1 MNVGNSS
8 VAFSLKEAKK
18 RKAEILWLQAENKR
32 LYEKAYID
40 GLTGIPNRVFFEE
53 AFEKAWEEGKQ
64 EKTPLLLVFIDGDG
78 LKAIND
84 SFGHS
89 AGDRYIIEMAKFLES
104 LFHAEDF
111 AARIGGDEFVVL
123 MPDPGELEASEA
135 VKRIIDALGDK
146 YVLIS
151 TGTNIKL
158 RMSVGAVK
166 GIPEKDFKSPEEM
179 LKSADASMYRIKGTI
194 KKKLKKF
201 FMGIYLRATKQDIL
215 LFCKKK

>member
-1 MNVGNSS
+1 MGAGNSS
-8 VAFSLKEAKK
+8 VAFSFKEAKK
-18 RKAEILWLQAENKR
+18 MKAEMLRLQTENKR
-32 LYEKAYID
+32 LYKKAYID

-53 AFEKAWEEGKQ
+53 EFEKAWEEGKK
-64 EKTPLLLVFIDGDG
+64 EKTPLLLVFMDGDG

-89 AGDRYIIEMAKFLES
+89 AGDKYIIEMANFLAS
-104 LFHAEDF
+104 LFHSEDF

-123 MPDPGELEASEA
+123 MPDPGELKASEA
-135 VKRIIDALGDK
+135 VERILEALSDK
-146 YVLIS
+146 YVYVRG
-151 TGTNIKL
+151 GTSIKL

-179 LKSADASMYRIKGTI
+179 LTAADASMYRIKGTI

-201 FMGIYLRATKQDIL
+201 FMGIYLRATKQDIIF
-215 LFCKKK
+215 FCKKK